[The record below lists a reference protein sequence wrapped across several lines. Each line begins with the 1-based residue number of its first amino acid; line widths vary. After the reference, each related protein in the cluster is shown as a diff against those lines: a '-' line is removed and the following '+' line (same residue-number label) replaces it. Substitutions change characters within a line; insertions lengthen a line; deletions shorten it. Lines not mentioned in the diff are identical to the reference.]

1 MKVQQQID
9 NLQTKKLDT
18 FRNVSKF
25 ITWTNKLAKMTV
37 QQSNAELS
45 KYDDESLRSLRN
57 IMNNMIN

>member
-18 FRNVSKF
+18 YKNVSKF